1 MEVSEVKV
9 EEIMDRLQ
17 KEFPEAEVQKLGDG
31 IYVKITKDEDYSE
44 ALETIDREFGN
55 LHFQAGKYI
64 SGELFWEGYIEVK
77 GEVVDKDIEWLVKI
91 IRDISND

>member
-1 MEVSEVKV
+1 MKVNEV
-9 EEIMDRLQ
+9 MDRLQ
-17 KEFPEAEVQKLGDG
+17 KEFPEAKVQKLGDG

-77 GEVVDKDIEWLVKI
+77 GEVVDKDMEQLVKI
-91 IRDISND
+91 IKDTSKD

>member
-1 MEVSEVKV
+1 MKVNEV
-9 EEIMDRLQ
+9 MDRLQ
-17 KEFPEAEVQKLGDG
+17 KEFPEAKVQKLGDG

-64 SGELFWEGYIEVK
+64 SGELFWDCLLYTSPSP
-77 GEVVDKDIEWLVKI
+77 
-91 IRDISND
+91 RDGLLSRMPSSA

>member
-1 MEVSEVKV
+1 MKVNEV
-9 EEIMDRLQ
+9 MDRLQ

-77 GEVVDKDIEWLVKI
+77 GEVVDKDMEQLIEI
-91 IRDISND
+91 IKDISND